1 MDALIR
7 VRAASDDLLAQVDAT
22 LAHHGA
28 PEGHDIWALLRRHGL
43 LPGDALATAAH
54 WLPPVLEGRAA
65 LLRRQSEAQAQ
76 SAATLAREAAL
87 SGWEGDAAA
96 AFHTRLGDVC
106 RDLAEMEDA
115 SARLADCLD
124 ELADWLAGAR
134 HVLARLLA
142 DALLSAE
149 AVTLAI
155 PPPLT
160 APTTRAQAAAT
171 IGASVLA
178 GVDRFWHTG
187 LEIWQRHAA
196 QSSVAPKPLAQ
207 ADVRVSGGVRV
218 DT

>member
-7 VRAASDDLLAQVDAT
+7 VRVASDDLLAQVDAT

-28 PEGHDIWALLRRHGL
+28 PEDHDIWALLRRHGL
-43 LPGDALATAAH
+43 LPGDALATAAQ

-96 AFHTRLGDVC
+96 AFHTRLGDVR

-134 HVLARLLA
+134 HALARLLA

-160 APTTRAQAAAT
+160 APTARAQAAAT

-196 QSSVAPKPLAQ
+196 QASVAPKPLAQ